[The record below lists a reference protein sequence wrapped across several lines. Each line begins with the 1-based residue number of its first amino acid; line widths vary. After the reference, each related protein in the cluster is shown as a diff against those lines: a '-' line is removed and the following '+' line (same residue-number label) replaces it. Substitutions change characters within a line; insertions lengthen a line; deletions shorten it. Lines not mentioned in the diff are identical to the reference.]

1 MLPKPIVNGSIDMVV
16 LRFWVWFLCRFRR
29 NMKKAPAPITT
40 ITAIAAIPPIAA
52 DEIPPELLSAAG
64 VAVDEAT
71 LDVGDMVG
79 GNVEDT
85 MVAGWVIPSGAEL
98 ETTADE
104 FLAAADDDVA
114 DA

>member
-1 MLPKPIVNGSIDMVV
+1 MVNGSTDMVV

-29 NMKKAPAPITT
+29 KKKKAPAPITT

-52 DEIPPELLSAAG
+52 EEIPPPELVSAAG

-79 GNVEDT
+79 GTVADT
-85 MVAGWVIPSGAEL
+85 MVADWVIPPAGL

-104 FLAAADDDVA
+104 CLAAADDDAV